1 MNRQTKMTMRL
12 AARRVS
18 ALFVLATTSAL
29 HAASCKSTDPCDFPD
44 RHACME
50 PPLMIVVDKCVP
62 SKTTVGLDDSCGVFV
77 ALAPRGKPGAAGT
90 KEAPLASIEE
100 GIGRAQENGK
110 RAVYV
115 CAEQFEETIEIDDS
129 VTIFGSLDCEDDWK
143 WGKEGKRTVLT
154 TDPGQVPMT
163 MRPASGALRIED
175 VKVLAAESD
184 PNVDGQSSI
193 AMIADGGSVDLVRC
207 ELEAQNAA
215 NGADGA
221 DPEQPMAE
229 SAPTGTPGTDGK
241 AACSD
246 TIVKTD
252 NFVPNDCGT
261 PGDTSDDSVGG
272 LGGPGLTNQEADGL
286 AGDPDRGFRENA
298 GTHLDDGSCSLADDV
313 AGSDGSPGTSGISAG
328 GEADKIGI
336 LSIAGYTGVP
346 GTDGTNGS
354 TAQGGGGGAGARG
367 STVECASFPG
377 TGGASGGNGGSGGCG
392 GQGGKGGHFGGS
404 SIALISLDA
413 TVSFE
418 DVVLKAGNGGKGG
431 DGEPGQLGGAG
442 GPGGNGGRNVGAL
455 SRGCN
460 GGQGGKGG
468 DGGHGGGGLGGHS
481 LGIAYVGQR
490 PPTAGRTITFGAAGI
505 NGNRGPDATT
515 TTGRAADVLLLPRQ
529 SGQ

>member
-1 MNRQTKMTMRL
+1 M
-12 AARRVS
+12 ASVVA
-18 ALFVLATTSAL
+18 AL
-29 HAASCKSTDPCDFPD
+29 HVASCLEAPSPNCEE
-44 RHACME
+44 RHEGCPSGG
-50 PPLMIVVDKCVP
+50 PPPVIVVDKCVP

-90 KEAPLASIEE
+90 KDAPLASIEE

-143 WGKEGKRTVLT
+143 WGKEGKQTVLT

-163 MRPASGALRIED
+163 MRPANGTVRIED

-193 AMIADGGSVDLVRC
+193 AMIADGGRVDLVRC
-207 ELEAQNAA
+207 EIEAQNAA
-215 NGADGA
+215 KGADGA
-221 DPEQPMAE
+221 DPAQPLAE
-229 SAPTGTPGTDGK
+229 SAPPGTPGAAGK
-241 AACSD
+241 TACSAN
-246 TIVKTD
+246 IVTTED
-252 NFVPNDCGT
+252 PVPNDCGT
-261 PGDTSDDSVGG
+261 PDDKSDDSVGG
-272 LGGPGLTNQEADGL
+272 QGGPGLLNQEADGNP
-286 AGDPDRGFRENA
+286 GDSGRGFRENA
-298 GTHLDDGSCSLADDV
+298 GTHLDDDSCSPVEDV

-328 GEADKIGI
+328 EEADKIGTI
-336 LSIAGYTGVP
+336 SSAGYTGVS
-346 GTDGTNGS
+346 GTDGTRGS

-367 STVECASFPG
+367 STSYCAGLPG

-392 GQGGKGGHFGGS
+392 GLGGKGGHFGGA

-413 TVSFE
+413 AVSFE
-418 DVVLKAGNGGKGG
+418 AVVLKAGKGGKGG

-442 GPGGNGGRNVGAL
+442 GPGGNGGRNAGDL
-455 SRGCN
+455 SRGCQ

-481 LGIAYVGQR
+481 LGVAYVGQR
-490 PPTAGRTITFGAAGI
+490 PPTAGRTITFGASGL
-505 NGNRGPDATT
+505 GGVGPDDMPASDGT
-515 TTGRAADVLLLPRQ
+515 AAETLSFRQ
-529 SGQ
+529 PYGQ

>member
-1 MNRQTKMTMRL
+1 MNRQTKRTMRL
-12 AARRVS
+12 AAQKVS
-18 ALFVLATTSAL
+18 ALFVVATASAM
-29 HAASCKSTDPCDFPD
+29 HVASCKSTDPCDFAD
-44 RHACME
+44 RHACRE
-50 PPLMIVVDKCVP
+50 SPPVPVEKECVP
-62 SKTTVGLDDSCGVFV
+62 SKTTVGLEDSCGVFV

-115 CAEQFEETIEIDDS
+115 CAEQFEETIQIDDS
-129 VTIFGSLDCEDDWK
+129 VTLFGSLDCEDDWK
-143 WGKEGKRTVLT
+143 WGREGKQTVLT

-163 MRPASGALRIED
+163 TRPANGIVRIED

-193 AMIADGGSVDLVRC
+193 AMIADGGRVDLVRC
-207 ELEAQNAA
+207 KIEAQNAA
-215 NGADGA
+215 KGADGA
-221 DPEQPMAE
+221 DPAQPMAE
-229 SAPTGTPGTDGK
+229 SAPPGTPGTAGK
-241 AACSD
+241 TACSANVVTTED
-246 TIVKTD
+246 P
-252 NFVPNDCGT
+252 VPNDCGT
-261 PGDTSDDSVGG
+261 PEDVSDDSVGG
-272 LGGPGLTNQEADGL
+272 LGGPGVLNQELDGNP
-286 AGDPDRGFRENA
+286 GDSGRGFRENP
-298 GTHLDDGSCSLADDV
+298 GTHLDDGSCSPAEDV
-313 AGSDGSPGTSGISAG
+313 AGSDGSPGMSGISAG
-328 GEADKIGI
+328 DEEGALGTI
-336 LSIAGYTGVP
+336 SSTGYTGVS
-346 GTDGTNGS
+346 GTHGTKGS

-367 STVECASFPG
+367 STTECVDSPG

-404 SIALISLDA
+404 SIALLSLDA

-442 GPGGNGGRNVGAL
+442 GPGGNGGQRVGDL

-460 GGQGGKGG
+460 GGKGGKGG

-505 NGNRGPDATT
+505 NGNRGPEATT
-515 TTGRAADVLLLPRQ
+515 KAGRAADVLLLPRQ
-529 SGQ
+529 NGQ